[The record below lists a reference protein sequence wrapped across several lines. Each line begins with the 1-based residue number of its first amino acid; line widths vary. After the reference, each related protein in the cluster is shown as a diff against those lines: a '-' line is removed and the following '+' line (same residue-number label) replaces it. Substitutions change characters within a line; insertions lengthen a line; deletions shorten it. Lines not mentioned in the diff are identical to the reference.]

1 MALQLGH
8 MYSYNWSYTHEVHL
22 YYQET
27 LLNVLLQSVFF
38 VQLLYFSSSFT
49 RAFQNQ
55 MLLISIWNI
64 DGSFHL

>member
-8 MYSYNWSYTHEVHL
+8 MYSYNWSYTHVHL